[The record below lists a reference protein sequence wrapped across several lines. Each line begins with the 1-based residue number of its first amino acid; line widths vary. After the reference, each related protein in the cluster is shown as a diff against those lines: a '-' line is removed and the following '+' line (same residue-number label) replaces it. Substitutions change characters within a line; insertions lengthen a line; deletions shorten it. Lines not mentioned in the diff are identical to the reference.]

1 VDLEDKAKAL
11 AAEVGVSGKCRMVP
25 MSPVVYGKS
34 RGAQPGEPMTDNLR
48 YQRVLGSLLHL
59 AHSTRLDIALSVAAV
74 AS

>member
-1 VDLEDKAKAL
+1 
-11 AAEVGVSGKCRMVP
+11 
-25 MSPVVYGKS
+25 
-34 RGAQPGEPMTDNLR
+34 MTDNLR